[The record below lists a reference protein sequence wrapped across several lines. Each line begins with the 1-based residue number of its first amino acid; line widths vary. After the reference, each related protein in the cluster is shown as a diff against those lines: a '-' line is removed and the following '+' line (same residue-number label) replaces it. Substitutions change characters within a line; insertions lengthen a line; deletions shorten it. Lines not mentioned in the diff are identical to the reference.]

1 MKKHIKCNENV
12 VVNGLAMDI
21 YEMKKKYEVRFLFKK
36 RDDID
41 NVVQNA
47 MGYLWREGYFDN
59 APKKA
64 IDIIGTEI
72 AL

>member
-36 RDDID
+36 REHTK
-41 NVVQNA
+41 
-47 MGYLWREGYFDN
+47 YLLATNELYFV
-59 APKKA
+59 
-64 IDIIGTEI
+64 ISIVLI
-72 AL
+72 